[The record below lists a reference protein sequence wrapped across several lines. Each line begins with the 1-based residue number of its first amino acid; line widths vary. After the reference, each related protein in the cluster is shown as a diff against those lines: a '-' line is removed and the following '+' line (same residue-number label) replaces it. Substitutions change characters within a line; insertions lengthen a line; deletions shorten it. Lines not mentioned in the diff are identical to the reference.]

1 MAWAVVAAAGCSKAK
16 IEMAPVGSE
25 ERDNARYLGSMTGFD
40 PPGTF
45 ASFLAESPPADRVKY
60 INKSTEHGPMKV
72 YQLKAAYERFA
83 NDPNPDVAAAAKDA
97 LTKVPSEEEYKRLI
111 DEQIEAAKANAK

>member
-1 MAWAVVAAAGCSKAK
+1 MAWAVVAAAGCSKPK

-25 ERDNARYLGSMTGFD
+25 ERDNARYLGSMTGLD

-45 ASFLAESPPADRVKY
+45 GAFLAESPPADRVKY
-60 INKSTEHGPMKV
+60 INKSTERGPLSV
-72 YQLKAAYERFA
+72 YRLKAAYERFV

-97 LTKVPSEEEYKRLI
+97 LAKVPTDDEYKKLI
-111 DEQIEAAKANAK
+111 EDEADKMRTAAK